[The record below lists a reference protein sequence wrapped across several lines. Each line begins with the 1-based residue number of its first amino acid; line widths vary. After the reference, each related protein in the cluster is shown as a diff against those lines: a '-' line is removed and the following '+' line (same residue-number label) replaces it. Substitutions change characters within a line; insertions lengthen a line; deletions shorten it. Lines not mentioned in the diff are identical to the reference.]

1 MLMNINFS
9 APFFGIGGRGGM
21 VSPSVAPYM
30 ANPALM
36 LVLSAFPVKQLLLVY
51 KYVHVAFN
59 DVFKSGYYYH

>member
-1 MLMNINFS
+1 
-9 APFFGIGGRGGM
+9 M

-36 LVLSAFPVKQLLLVY
+36 LVLSAFSVKQLLSVY

-59 DVFKSGYYYH
+59 DVFKSAYYYH